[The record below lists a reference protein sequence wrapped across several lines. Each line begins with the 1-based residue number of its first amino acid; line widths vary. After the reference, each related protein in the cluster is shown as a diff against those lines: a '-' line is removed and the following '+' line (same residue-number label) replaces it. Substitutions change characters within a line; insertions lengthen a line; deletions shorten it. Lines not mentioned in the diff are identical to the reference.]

1 MVEKLIEQ
9 LRKIDINNCAEK
21 LLNEARE
28 MKTID
33 EAEAFLK
40 DNLNGE
46 HLDLTIKI
54 LHEELFDELER
65 MESFGVFEKDIDDET
80 EPYTDSEFLLC
91 SIIQKCKE
99 KEIRHVKNVLA
110 MLGVSEAGQKYVIKE
125 IKKIKRE
132 NYRKEEAEKLKLS
145 SEHDIEK

>member
-54 LHEELFDELER
+54 LHEELFDELEK
-65 MESFGVFEKDIDDET
+65 MESFGVTKGIFRYIVT
-80 EPYTDSEFLLC
+80 LFL
-91 SIIQKCKE
+91 
-99 KEIRHVKNVLA
+99 
-110 MLGVSEAGQKYVIKE
+110 
-125 IKKIKRE
+125 KR
-132 NYRKEEAEKLKLS
+132 
-145 SEHDIEK
+145 I